1 MYEKLITKMKL
12 HFGDESLIM
21 YSKSCDYYQINPIND
36 DDIKMYYKYLISNEV
51 PNTKNVINDMA
62 CCLYYLSK
70 YDEEYQKKFCNL
82 VISKIDLNDLIND
95 QHLIL
100 IYNII
105 EFEDQYLKS
114 KKEKLEYLLEYLER
128 FSAYPKNRT
137 NYLLYEYYIG
147 ILQLNIGNTTEAK
160 NKYLEFIPK
169 YFEEIIDNNKENKY
183 TLYIQLRNDL
193 LNIRII
199 KINQGDDYN
208 QTKIFLNELYER
220 IKNENQALA
229 VEIGFELYET
239 YLKQNRYMDCIHLLT
254 NMKATLKKKLLTGTR
269 MDNAIDFYLAIV
281 SRIGYIGTLIND
293 KPSIETS
300 IKKISKSLAMMNN
313 YSEIDKEKNKTF
325 VTAYSLILAILKINN
340 RENKDDPKKIAA
352 DFQSYFLP
360 DLKQASRKKFNNK
373 FIVNKSNFF
382 DFVINFD
389 IINNME
395 LEVDEFW
402 KKNIYEPLDQI
413 VTGSNPLEH
422 KYVIPFILSVHNKIN
437 HLTELYCT
445 EGNKQ
450 TYKKKIIE
458 LAEKVIAYLTNYGQ
472 DEILFQTQ
480 FLKGIIINIISSYGH
495 IYLDSKEY
503 NNLKTVI
510 MLIDNLDKIYKFT
523 EKTPSYELIFK
534 LKGDYWLFGNLKN
547 YDASINYYGKALKL
561 FPEKHP
567 KRPIIYFN
575 LGYAYYLRDDK
586 KMALTQLNKCVIEF
600 LSLDKNKCPF
610 DFYFRESIMEKKI
623 NIAKKIINYLSDN

>member
-21 YSKSCDYYQINPIND
+21 YSKSCDYYQINPINA

-82 VISKIDLNDLIND
+82 VISKIDLSDLIND

-208 QTKIFLNELYER
+208 QTKIFLNEL
-220 IKNENQALA
+220 
-229 VEIGFELYET
+229 
-239 YLKQNRYMDCIHLLT
+239 
-254 NMKATLKKKLLTGTR
+254 
-269 MDNAIDFYLAIV
+269 
-281 SRIGYIGTLIND
+281 
-293 KPSIETS
+293 
-300 IKKISKSLAMMNN
+300 
-313 YSEIDKEKNKTF
+313 
-325 VTAYSLILAILKINN
+325 
-340 RENKDDPKKIAA
+340 
-352 DFQSYFLP
+352 
-360 DLKQASRKKFNNK
+360 
-373 FIVNKSNFF
+373 
-382 DFVINFD
+382 
-389 IINNME
+389 
-395 LEVDEFW
+395 
-402 KKNIYEPLDQI
+402 
-413 VTGSNPLEH
+413 
-422 KYVIPFILSVHNKIN
+422 
-437 HLTELYCT
+437 
-445 EGNKQ
+445 
-450 TYKKKIIE
+450 
-458 LAEKVIAYLTNYGQ
+458 
-472 DEILFQTQ
+472 
-480 FLKGIIINIISSYGH
+480 
-495 IYLDSKEY
+495 
-503 NNLKTVI
+503 
-510 MLIDNLDKIYKFT
+510 
-523 EKTPSYELIFK
+523 
-534 LKGDYWLFGNLKN
+534 
-547 YDASINYYGKALKL
+547 
-561 FPEKHP
+561 
-567 KRPIIYFN
+567 
-575 LGYAYYLRDDK
+575 
-586 KMALTQLNKCVIEF
+586 
-600 LSLDKNKCPF
+600 
-610 DFYFRESIMEKKI
+610 
-623 NIAKKIINYLSDN
+623 